1 MIILDSDVVR
11 RLGLHDSSADLL
23 RALRAVGERVAIP
36 WMVEEELVAQRVIAH
51 QESHDEA
58 AAALKRHAR
67 HTPWKPDS
75 HIEEPDTERVRKHWA
90 AALGTLVET
99 LPANSAAL
107 EAAFYREANALPPCG
122 KLGKNK
128 TGSRDAVIW
137 LSAIAYA
144 REHPEETVYFVSENT
159 GDFYGDG
166 RAYPPPMDKDVAEL
180 GDRFIH
186 FTKLDEV
193 IKRFTEE
200 TDTDEALAAEIL
212 GSQTLLREIERA
224 AEKRLNSGE
233 PFPCTTLG
241 REVGQE
247 TESMPAGGWVTV
259 TASLRSVHEVRA
271 YRIGEQEWYA
281 AVVRWC
287 LSGLAYFNGEFS
299 AGSGGSSWTT
309 SVLFTPDVANPR
321 VTVLRHDLPLALS
334 PEEFTSLGLTNRVVS
349 LAPLAEV
356 LGDFFRRLEAVRT
369 QANHGLPRA
378 YEGAL
383 VRQARQS
390 ALERRLKAAL
400 ADEDDDE

>member
-23 RALRAVGERVAIP
+23 RTLREVGERVAIP
-36 WMVEEELVAQRVIAH
+36 WMVAEELVAQRVILH
-51 QESHDEA
+51 QETHDEA
-58 AAALKRHAR
+58 VRALKNHAR

-75 HIEEPDTERVRKHWA
+75 HIEEPDTERVRKYWVA
-90 AALGTLVET
+90 AFGTLVET
-99 LPANSAAL
+99 LPANSAAM
-107 EAAFYREANALPPCG
+107 EGAFYREANALPPCA

-137 LSAIAYA
+137 LSAIEYA

-159 GDFYGDG
+159 GDFHGDG
-166 RAYPPPMDKDVAEL
+166 RHYPPPMDKDVAEL

-212 GSQTLLREIERA
+212 GSQTVLRKIERE

-247 TESMPAGGWVTV
+247 TEIMAAGGWVTV
-259 TASLRSVHEVRA
+259 RASLRSVREVRA
-271 YRIGEQEWYA
+271 YRIGDQEWYT

-321 VTVLRHDLPLALS
+321 VTILRHDLPLELS
-334 PEEFTSLGLTNRVVS
+334 AEEFTSLGLTTPVVS

-356 LGDFFRRLEAVRT
+356 MTDFLRKLAGVRT

-390 ALERRLKAAL
+390 ALERRIRAAL
-400 ADEDDDE
+400 ADEVDE